1 MGLNPNMPVWRTHL
15 VRPAMAAAAAIT
27 GRFADVRDILQAM
40 AAVRWWLIGL
50 LVAVS
55 AGCNTAQGVKKDVAI
70 GVEKTGEALQKSG
83 EAVGNALNK
92 TGDAVG
98 GALKKSGEAVQ
109 KKVE

>member
-1 MGLNPNMPVWRTHL
+1 MCLAMKADRQGPDKRTHL
-15 VRPAMAAAAAIT
+15 VSPARVVM
-27 GRFADVRDILQAM
+27 
-40 AAVRWWLIGL
+40 RWLPIGL
-50 LVAVS
+50 LAVVF

-70 GVEKTGEALQKSG
+70 GVDKTGEALQKSG